1 MTILWSKIQNF
12 AKEQPDQIA
21 VIGEQKSYSWLE
33 LNSEVVKL
41 VKQFTDTHHQVVALF
56 VDNSPAWI
64 IIDLACR
71 ISEITLL
78 PLPTFFSDQ
87 QLHHAIKEAG
97 ASAILHHPDD
107 RVAQLI
113 SSTVG
118 KNRSLES
125 LNLIFTEIKCEAV
138 PLPKNTAK
146 ITFTSGSTG
155 QPKGVCLSNEQ
166 QLAVADAILNATAIA
181 ATKHLSVLPFST
193 LLENIGGI
201 YTPLLSGGAVIALP
215 QSALGFNGSTG
226 FELNTL
232 LSTISYYQ
240 PDSMILLPELLMA
253 LVGAIQQ
260 GWQPP
265 TSLQFIAIGGSKVSP
280 NLLQQAQNLGLPVYE
295 GYGLSECGSVV
306 SMNTPSETKLGSI
319 GKALKY
325 ITVNIEDN
333 EIVVMGNTFL
343 GYIADPESWYQQKV
357 HTGDLGFVD
366 DQGFLY
372 INGRKKNLLISSYG
386 RNINPEWIESELL
399 ANGLLQQCVVFG
411 DAKPY
416 CVALLWPRKSNTD
429 DSQIQLLLDHINQTL
444 PDYAQ
449 IQRWSRLSE
458 PLSIQKDLMTS
469 NGRPVRKN
477 IHQHYQTTIE
487 QLY

>member
-1 MTILWSKIQNF
+1 MTILWSKIQHF
-12 AKEQPDQIA
+12 AKKQPDQIA
-21 VIGEQKSYSWLE
+21 VIGEKKNYSWFE
-33 LNSEVVKL
+33 LNSEVIQVA
-41 VKQFTDTHHQVVALF
+41 KQLTEANHQVVAF
-56 VDNSPAWI
+56 YADNSPTWV

-71 ISEITLL
+71 VAGITLL
-78 PLPTFFSDQ
+78 PLPVFFSDQ
-87 QLHHAIKEAG
+87 QLQHAIKEAG
-97 ASAILHHPDD
+97 ISAILHQTDD
-107 RVAQLI
+107 IVTQLI
-113 SSTVG
+113 SSAAG
-118 KNRSLES
+118 NRKSLES
-125 LNLIFTEIKCEAV
+125 LSLILTEINQQAV
-138 PLPKNTAK
+138 PLPKDTSK

-166 QLAVADAILNATAIA
+166 QLVVADSILNATEIGPI
-181 ATKHLSVLPFST
+181 KHLCILPFST

-201 YTPLLSGGAVIALP
+201 YAPLLSGGSIIALP

-226 FELNTL
+226 FELATL
-232 LSTISYYQ
+232 LATISHYQ

-265 TSLQFIAIGGSKVSP
+265 TSLQFIAVGGSKVSP
-280 NLLQQAQNLGLPVYE
+280 NLLQQAQESGLPVYE

-306 SMNTPSETKLGSI
+306 SLNTPSETKVGSI
-319 GKALKY
+319 GKVLKHVS
-325 ITVNIEDN
+325 VNIEDN
-333 EIVVMGNTFL
+333 EIVVTGNTFL
-343 GYIADPESWYQQKV
+343 GYISDPESWYQQKV
-357 HTGDLGFVD
+357 HTGDLGFFD
-366 DQGFLY
+366 EQGFLH

-416 CVALLWPRKSNTD
+416 CVALLWPRQSHTD
-429 DSQIQLLLDHINQTL
+429 DSQIQLLLEHINQTL

-458 PLSIQKDLMTS
+458 PLSMKNDLMTS
-469 NGRPVRKN
+469 NSRPVRKN